1 MMVIATEKAP
11 PRLRGH
17 LSLWLVEV
25 RAGLYVGAYGRRAR
39 ERETRKHIG
48 KGNAVVAWSAQNE
61 CGFAFD
67 VVGQNQRAPVEIDGM
82 NLARLLEL
90 VRPRAAA

>member
-1 MMVIATEKAP
+1 MMVIATEKVP

-39 ERETRKHIG
+39 ERLWLETQTHIG
-48 KGNAVVAWSAQNE
+48 KGSAVVLWSAQNE
-61 CGFAFD
+61 SGFAFD
-67 VVGQNQRAPVEIDGM
+67 AVGQNQREPVEIDGM
-82 NLARLLEL
+82 NLARFLD
-90 VRPRAAA
+90 VRR

>member
-1 MMVIATEKAP
+1 MMVIVTEKAP

-39 ERETRKHIG
+39 ERLWLETRQAIG
-48 KGNAVVAWSAQNE
+48 NGNAAVAWSAQNE

-67 VVGQNQRAPVEIDGM
+67 VIGQNQRKPIELDGM
-82 NLARLLEL
+82 SLTRS
-90 VRPRAAA
+90 